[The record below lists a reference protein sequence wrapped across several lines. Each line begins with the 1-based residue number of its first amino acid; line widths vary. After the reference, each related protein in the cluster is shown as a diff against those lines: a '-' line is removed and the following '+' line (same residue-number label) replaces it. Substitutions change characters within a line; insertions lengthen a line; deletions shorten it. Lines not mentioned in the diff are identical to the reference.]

1 MVSVNVA
8 QLLLAAPGTVREFAF
23 EEPFPDPANDLHL
36 RGPISGRARL
46 TRTSEGILVH
56 TEHSAPVTLE
66 CSRCLEAFDGTVEGA
81 LDEEFL
87 PSTDVRT
94 GAPVSVE
101 ADEDEPRINEH
112 HEIDLDESLRQ
123 DLLTNFPL
131 RPLCEAAC
139 PGLCATCG
147 ERLEGAHAHPEPSE
161 PATQPAIDP
170 ANPFARLAVLLKD
183 QDQER

>member
-8 QLLLAAPGTVREFAF
+8 QLLLAAPGTVRDFDF
-23 EEPFPDPANDLHL
+23 EERFPDPNNDLHL
-36 RGPISGRARL
+36 RGPLSGRARL

-56 TEHSAPVTLE
+56 TEHSVPVTLE
-66 CSRCLEAFDGTVEGA
+66 CSRCLEPFSGIIEGA
-81 LDEEFL
+81 LDEEYL

-101 ADEDEPRINEH
+101 GDEDEPRINEH

-131 RPLCEAAC
+131 RPLCDAAC

-147 ERLEGAHAHPEPSE
+147 ERLDATHAHTEEFE
-161 PATQPAIDP
+161 PASQPAIDP
-170 ANPFARLAVLLKD
+170 ASPFARLAVLLKGEE
-183 QDQER
+183 QER